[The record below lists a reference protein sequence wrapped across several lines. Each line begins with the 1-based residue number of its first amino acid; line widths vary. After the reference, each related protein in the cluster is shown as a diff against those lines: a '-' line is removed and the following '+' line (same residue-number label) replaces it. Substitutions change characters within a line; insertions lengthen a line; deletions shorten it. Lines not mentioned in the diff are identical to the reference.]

1 MKLRENGGL
10 IIIGGLILLL
20 VGAMVWFILCSKGE
34 TASVPPTVSAS
45 ATRTGTLTATESER
59 TATQIRT
66 PLPSATATSTVLPTP
81 RPAGEGDLASYENV
95 GGTPNLA
102 IENLILAK
110 RDVLLPDPTGYRPY
124 PTGNILGL
132 MTVRLT
138 NPGASPL
145 TVALFASDLILGGE
159 LVDLGS
165 YSQAGAYSIVV
176 DGKPGTVDAHGSLQ
190 LPAGG
195 TAEARIWFTLDADTL
210 PQQFTWQ
217 VYCDLAL
224 LPDATYAD
232 HIFPQ
237 CVPGSMATVTIKQ
250 DLRWAQQGS
259 MGLEELASLGYP
271 QNWPASPV
279 VSRPPEDR
287 DLPSCSGDEFLP
299 IREALNKFVPE
310 HYHGMVFQAATGS
323 LNVLQLYAMTSGE
336 VTTATI
342 QRAGRLYTIHLAR
355 VYYLSSDDKLRSA
368 WLAYGYTD
376 PLFWQEQQ
384 GLFTDYNRGFQ
395 PFRGDAF
402 LWDPGVAD
410 AFMQTPGYGVLAYLF
425 GNHVTSATADLLQ
438 CPWSSGGLYVPDQ
451 VGCSLALHEEYSAGA
466 GSTNQFI
473 QSQVAPEGWYMVN
486 WSVNVYDWYSIP
498 HQVCR

>member
-20 VGAMVWFILCSKGE
+20 VGAMAWFILCSRGE
-34 TASVPPTVSAS
+34 AVSIPPTVSIS
-45 ATRTGTLTATESER
+45 ATRTSTPTSIQSEETGTPT
-59 TATQIRT
+59 RT
-66 PLPSATATSTVLPTP
+66 PLPSATETAVILPTP
-81 RPAGEGDLASYENV
+81 RPAGEGDLASYMDI
-95 GGTPNLA
+95 GGTPNLT

-124 PTGNILGL
+124 PAGNILGM
-132 MTVRLT
+132 MTVRLA
-138 NPGASPL
+138 NPGSAPL
-145 TVALFASDLILGGE
+145 TVALFASDLILEDE

-165 YSQAGAYSIVV
+165 YSQAGAYSILI

-195 TAEARIWFTLDADTL
+195 SAEARIWFSLEAEAL

-217 VYCDLAL
+217 LYCNLAL

-237 CVPGSMATVTIKQ
+237 CSPGSLPTVTIKR
-250 DLRWAQQGS
+250 DLRWAQHGS
-259 MGLEELASLGYP
+259 MGLEDLASLGYP
-271 QNWPASPV
+271 QTWPASPV
-279 VSRPPEDR
+279 VSGVPEDS

-310 HYHGMVFQAATGS
+310 HYHGVVFQAATGS
-323 LNVLQLYAMTSGE
+323 LNILQLYAMTSGE
-336 VTTATI
+336 VATTTL
-342 QRAGRLYTIHLAR
+342 QRAGRPYTLHLAR
-355 VYYLSSDDKLRSA
+355 VYYLSSEDKLRSV

-410 AFMQTPGYGVLAYLF
+410 SFMQTPGYGLLAYLF
-425 GNHVTSATADLLQ
+425 GNHVTSASADLLQ
-438 CPWSSGGLYVPDQ
+438 CPWSSGGLFVPDQ
-451 VGCSLALHEEYSAGA
+451 VGCSLALHEEYSAGS

-473 QSQVAPEGWYMVN
+473 QSQVAPEDWSMVG